1 MGAFQQAGI
10 FLVNCI
16 FDFYLFILLLRFI
29 LQYLRADY
37 YNPLIQF
44 IVKIT
49 NPVVVPL
56 RRYIPGYW
64 GLDMATLTVIVGLTF
79 IKILFLSWMTIYQ
92 FPSFFGLLLWI
103 IGDLTLMVLKL
114 LFYALLL
121 NILISWI
128 SPNQRSPLTII
139 VAQLTEPLLHPFR
152 RFIPPIAGFDITPI
166 PVMIVLQLMITLI
179 ADPLIQAGLKLSL

>member
-1 MGAFQQAGI
+1 MGAIQQASI
-10 FLVNCI
+10 FLIDCL

-37 YNPLIQF
+37 YNPLVQF

-49 NPVVVPL
+49 NPVVLPL

-64 GLDMATLTVIVGLTF
+64 GLDMATVAVIVAVTF
-79 IKILFLSWMTIYQ
+79 VKIAFLSWITLNHL
-92 FPSFFGLLLWI
+92 PSFFGLVLWML
-103 IGDLTLMVLKL
+103 GDLTLLILKL

-128 SPNQRSPLTII
+128 NPYQQTPLSSI
-139 VAQLTEPLLHPFR
+139 VAKLTEPLLQPFR
-152 RFIPPIAGFDITPI
+152 RFIPPIAGFDVTPI

-179 ADPLIQAGLKLSL
+179 ANPLINVGLKLSL